1 MIEEKQAKKL
11 GAQIKA
17 LRLSRNES
25 QIEFGKKFFPV
36 AARGV
41 VSRWESGKVVPT
53 AERLAK
59 IAEMSGKTVTELLN
73 GTTSNV
79 ISQIAEKLSK
89 IADRA
94 CLAPTDD
101 LFSSERQHKS
111 KEDIVFEKFAI
122 KFFECVFQNENPNLM
137 PEKMRKKAIERI
149 NHCALSVKKDADKM
163 DIQPFQTY
171 LLYQMFLAAAR
182 AIDNDSFIG
191 DRIKKIRLKQG
202 IDQSQLADMLGVSTS
217 TISRW
222 ENNKGLPQAKSSQAE
237 SLKKIV
243 EIENGDDKNSSKTE
257 TLPKLNFPKATITGM
272 NGKQFTEYLT
282 PFKDDVGDDVTFVYD
297 TDVKAYTDD
306 AYCMFELTNAGIDDD
321 YQRRIMQ
328 KVADEYGCEF
338 SNDELLSNDSAVL
351 LQAML
356 AVYAW
361 LKLKEMD

>member
-1 MIEEKQAKKL
+1 MIEEKQAKRL

-25 QIEFGKKFFPV
+25 QLEFGKNFFPS
-36 AARGV
+36 AAKGV
-41 VSRWESGKVVPT
+41 VSRWESGKSIPSP
-53 AERLAK
+53 ERLAK

-79 ISQIAEKLSK
+79 ISQIAENLSK
-89 IADRA
+89 IVDRA

-101 LFSSERQHKS
+101 LFPGERRHKS
-111 KEDIVFEKFAI
+111 KEDIAFEKFAI
-122 KFFECVFQNENPNLM
+122 KFFECVFQNENPNSM
-137 PEKMRKKAIERI
+137 SEKLEKKAIEQI
-149 NHCALSVKKDADKM
+149 NNCASKVQKNAKEM
-163 DIQPFQTY
+163 DVQPFQTC
-171 LLYQMFLAAAR
+171 LLYQMFLATAR
-182 AIDNDSFIG
+182 AFDNDSFAG
-191 DRIKKIRLKQG
+191 DRIKKIRLKRG
-202 IDQSQLADMLGVSTS
+202 IDQSQLADMLGVSTA

-222 ENNKGLPQAKSSQAE
+222 ENNE
-237 SLKKIV
+237 SVPRVKKMKRIV
-243 EIENGDDKNSSKTE
+243 EIENGDGKNSLKTE
-257 TLPKLNFPKATITGM
+257 TLPKMNFPKATLTGM

-297 TDVKAYTDD
+297 TDIKAYTDD
-306 AYCMFELTNAGIDDD
+306 AYCMYELTNAGIDDD

-338 SNDELLSNDSAVL
+338 NNDELLSNDPTVL
-351 LQAML
+351 LQAIL

>member
-1 MIEEKQAKKL
+1 MIEEKQAKQL

-25 QIEFGKKFFPV
+25 QLEFGKKFFPS
-36 AARGV
+36 AAKGV
-41 VSRWESGKVVPT
+41 VSRWESGKSVPSP
-53 AERLAK
+53 ERLAK

-94 CLAPTDD
+94 CLASTDD
-101 LFSSERQHKS
+101 LFLGERQHKS
-111 KEDIVFEKFAI
+111 KEDIAFEKFAI

-137 PEKMRKKAIERI
+137 PEKLRKKAIEQI
-149 NHCALSVKKDADKM
+149 NHCALNVKKDADKM

-171 LLYQMFLAAAR
+171 LLYQMFLATAR
-182 AIDNDSFIG
+182 AFDNDSFTG
-191 DRIKKIRLKQG
+191 DRIKKIRLKRG
-202 IDQSQLADMLGVSTS
+202 IDQSQLADMLGVTTS

-222 ENNKGLPQAKSSQAE
+222 ENNE
-237 SLKKIV
+237 SVPRVKKMKQIAQ
-243 EIENGDDKNSSKTE
+243 IENGDGENSSKTE
-257 TLPKLNFPKATITGM
+257 TLPKMNFPKATITGM

-282 PFKDDVGDDVTFVYD
+282 PFKDDAGDDVTFVYD
-297 TDVKAYTDD
+297 TDIKAYTDD

-321 YQRRIMQ
+321 YQHRIMQ

-338 SNDELLSNDSAVL
+338 NNDELLSNDSTVL

>member
-1 MIEEKQAKKL
+1 MIEEEQAKRL

-25 QIEFGKKFFPV
+25 QLEFGKNFFPS
-36 AARGV
+36 AAKGV
-41 VSRWESGKVVPT
+41 VSRWESGKSVPSP
-53 AERLAK
+53 ERLAK

-94 CLAPTDD
+94 YSAPTDD
-101 LFSSERQHKS
+101 LFPGERRYKN
-111 KEDIVFEKFAI
+111 KEDIAFEKFAV
-122 KFFECVFQNENPNLM
+122 KFFEYVVQDEDSNLT
-137 PEKMRKKAIERI
+137 PERFKNKAIEQIDNCVSKVR
-149 NHCALSVKKDADKM
+149 KDANELDV
-163 DIQPFQTY
+163 QPFQTY
-171 LLYQMFLAAAR
+171 LLYQMFLATAR
-182 AIDNDSFIG
+182 AFDNDSCVG
-191 DRIKKIRLKQG
+191 NCIKEIRLKQG

-217 TISRW
+217 TVSRW
-222 ENNKGLPQAKSSQAE
+222 ENNKSVPRAKR
-237 SLKKIV
+237 LKKIA
-243 EIENGDDKNSSKTE
+243 EIENGDAENSSKVE
-257 TLPKLNFPKATITGM
+257 ILPKMNFPKATITGM

-282 PFKDDVGDDVTFVYD
+282 PFKDDVGDNVTFVYD

-321 YQRRIMQ
+321 YQHRIMQ

-338 SNDELLSNDSAVL
+338 NNDELLSNDSTVL

-361 LKLKEMD
+361 LKFKEMD